1 MSLVFLSF
9 SATFLAEVL
18 LGVSL
23 PTDLLGLFPS
33 SSALGAPPDSRE
45 VSPWTV
51 AFLLTE
57 GWDITPGVS
66 PEGEGNIEAPVLG
79 CPGVPPTGL
88 PLAVLPDLRG
98 LNSGSISV
106 AVDSGE

>member
-1 MSLVFLSF
+1 MSLVFLGF
-9 SATFLAEVL
+9 SATFLAEIL
-18 LGVSL
+18 LGVCL

-51 AFLLTE
+51 AFLFTE
-57 GWDITPGVS
+57 GWEIAPGVP
-66 PEGEGNIEAPVLG
+66 PEGEGNVEAPVLG
-79 CPGVPPTGL
+79 CPSVPPAGL

-98 LNSGSISV
+98 LNSNSISMD
-106 AVDSGE
+106 VDSGE